1 MTYYLVK
8 HCKLVFGWEARM
20 STQKISLNDKY
31 DLSKSPVMLNG
42 TQALVRL
49 MMMQKARD
57 KAAGLNTAG
66 LVTGYRGSPLGAVD
80 MQMQR
85 AEKHLTGSDVTFQ
98 YGLNEDLAVTALWG
112 AQQAEIRGEGKY
124 DGVFGLWYGK
134 GPGVDRSGDAF
145 RHANMAG
152 SSTHGG
158 VLVAMGDDHT
168 GESSTVLHQSEWSLL
183 DCYLPIV
190 SPAGVQEIL
199 DYGIYG
205 YELSRFS
212 GLWVGLKTMKDTI
225 EVTSVVDGDPD
236 RIQIKRP
243 EFDMPEGGLNIRL
256 ADDRFQ
262 QEDRIIDYKRFAA
275 EAFSHANKMD
285 KRVWGKPGAKI
296 GFVAA
301 GKNWLDLVHA
311 MSLLNI
317 DETMAERLGI
327 TTYKV
332 GQTWPMDVRG
342 FNAWAEGLDL
352 IVVVEEKR
360 KLIEVQIKEAI
371 FDDRRGRRVYGW
383 YKGGVGE
390 ANREELFPTKY
401 ALDPIMIAEKL
412 GGILIE
418 EGRDT
423 EAVKAGLAA
432 LDDAKRADNAEEI
445 AARLPYFCS
454 GCPHNSSTKLPDG
467 SRAYAGIGCH
477 FMVQWMDRETTGF
490 THMGAEG
497 ANWIGEAPFS
507 NRTHV
512 FQNLGD
518 GTYNHSGVQAIR
530 AALAEGTNI
539 TYKILYNDA
548 VAMTGGQQAEGGLTA
563 QQIAHELKAMGMKTI
578 AVVYD
583 DKEDVDAKLFPAGM
597 RMHERAELMD
607 VQKEFEKV
615 EGVSA
620 ILYIQTCAA
629 EKRRRRKRGQFPDP
643 DQRVFINPDV
653 CEGCGDC
660 GIQSNCVSIV
670 PKETELGR
678 KRAIDQSSCNKDFS
692 CVNGFCPSFLTVEG
706 AKIRKEATA
715 ELKLPDLPE
724 PKLPE
729 IIGTHNVV
737 ITGVGGTGVVTIGAV
752 LAQAA
757 QIDGMGAGMME
768 MAGLAQKGGAVHIH
782 CRLAKRPED
791 ISAIRV
797 ATGEAHALI
806 GGDLVVSA
814 GAKTIGLMKTGQT
827 GGVVNSH
834 EIITGDF
841 TRDTNF
847 QLPTDRLQVALQA
860 RLQDGLALFD
870 ASELARVT
878 MGDSIFSNMMVFGAA
893 WQQGLIPVSHAA
905 ITEAITLNGAAVER
919 NLRAFE
925 IGRWAVVDPVEA
937 AKIAKPANVVQL
949 PKSLDEI
956 ITFRSDQ
963 LVAYQGAGLAKRYV
977 KFLEGITDKPLK
989 EAVAKGYHKLLAYK
1003 DEYEVARLLLSSQE
1017 KLAAEFEGDL
1027 KVSYNLAP
1035 PVFGGKLVNGRP
1047 QKRKFG
1053 PAMTP
1058 WLRLLAKMKP
1068 LRNTPLDVFGYT
1080 AERKMERALIKQ
1092 YERDMKEWLPKAG
1105 EVDPEALI
1113 ALAELPLQIRGFGPV
1128 KLESEAKA
1136 AKRREELLIA
1146 LRQSGAPVQ
1155 NAAE

>member
-1 MTYYLVK
+1 
-8 HCKLVFGWEARM
+8 M

-31 DLSKSPVMLNG
+31 DLSKSPIMLNG

-57 KAAGLNTAG
+57 VAAGLNTAG

-80 MQMQR
+80 MQMER
-85 AEKHLTGSDVTFQ
+85 AQKQLTESDVTFQ

-152 SSTHGG
+152 TSKNGG

-199 DYGIYG
+199 DYGVYG

-236 RIQIKRP
+236 RMQIVRP
-243 EFDMPEGGLNIRL
+243 DFEMPEGGLNIRVQ
-256 ADDRFQ
+256 DDRFQ

-317 DETMAERLGI
+317 DEAMAERLGI

-332 GQTWPMDVRG
+332 GQTWPMDMKG

-383 YKGGVGE
+383 YKGGVGA

-432 LDDAKRADNAEEI
+432 LDDAKRSDNAEEI

-454 GCPHNSSTKLPDG
+454 GCPHNSSTKLPEG

-477 FMVQWMDRETTGF
+477 FMVQWMDRETSGF

-507 NRTHV
+507 KRRHV

-563 QQIAHELKAMGMKTI
+563 HQIAHELKAMGMKTI

-607 VQKEFEKV
+607 VQKEFEQV
-615 EGVSA
+615 EGVSG
-620 ILYIQTCAA
+620 IIYIQTCAA
-629 EKRRRRKRGQFPDP
+629 EKRRRRKRGLFPDP
-643 DQRVFINPDV
+643 DQRLFINSDV

-715 ELKLPDLPE
+715 ELKLPHMPD

-729 IIGTHNVV
+729 ISGTHNVV

-757 QIDGMGAGMME
+757 QIDGLGAGMME

-847 QLPTDRLQVALQA
+847 NLPTDRLQVALQA
-860 RLQDGLALFD
+860 RLRDDLSLFD
-870 ASELARVT
+870 ASELARAT

-893 WQQGLIPVSHAA
+893 WQQGLIPVSRAA
-905 ITEAITLNGAAVER
+905 ITQAITLNGAAVER

-925 IGRWAVVDPVEA
+925 IGRWAIVEPAEA
-937 AKIAKPANVVQL
+937 AKIAKPANVVEL
-949 PKSLDEI
+949 PKTLDEI
-956 ITFRSDQ
+956 IAFRSDQ
-963 LVAYQGAGLAKRYV
+963 LVAYQGSGLAKRYA
-977 KFLEGITDKPLK
+977 KLLDGISDKQLK

-1003 DEYEVARLLLSSQE
+1003 DEYEVARLLLSSHE

-1035 PVFGGKLVNGRP
+1035 PIFGGKLVNGRP
-1047 QKRKFG
+1047 QKRRFG
-1053 PAMTP
+1053 PGMTR
-1058 WLRLLAKMKP
+1058 WLRLLAKLKP

-1092 YERDMKEWLPKAG
+1092 YERDMKEWLPKANA
-1105 EVDPEALI
+1105 ETLEPLI

-1146 LRQSGAPVQ
+1146 LRQAGAPLKD
-1155 NAAE
+1155 AAE

>member
-1 MTYYLVK
+1 
-8 HCKLVFGWEARM
+8 M

-31 DLSKSPVMLNG
+31 DLTKSPVLLNG

-49 MMMQKARD
+49 MLMQKHRD

-80 MQMQR
+80 IQMSR
-85 AEKHLTGSDVTFQ
+85 AAKQLSAADVKFQ

-112 AQQAEIRGEGKY
+112 AQQAELRGEGKF

-134 GPGVDRSGDAF
+134 GPGVDRSGDAI

-152 SSTHGG
+152 TSKHGG
-158 VLVAMGDDHT
+158 VLLAMGDDHT

-205 YELSRFS
+205 YALSRFS

-225 EVTSVVDGDPD
+225 EVTSVVDARPD
-236 RIQIKRP
+236 RVQLVTPK
-243 EFDMPEGGLNIRL
+243 FDMPPDGLNIRL
-256 ADDRFQ
+256 DDDRFR
-262 QEDRIIDYKRFAA
+262 QENRIIDYRRFAA

-296 GFVAA
+296 GLVAA

-311 MSLLNI
+311 LKLLNI
-317 DETMAERLGI
+317 DEAMAERLGI

-332 GQTWPMDVRG
+332 GQTWPMDMKG
-342 FNAWAEGLDL
+342 FNDWAEGLDL

-360 KLIEVQIKEAI
+360 KLIEIQIKEAL
-371 FDDRRGRRVYGW
+371 FDNRRGRRVYGW
-383 YKGGVGE
+383 YKGGAG
-390 ANREELFPTKY
+390 ALHREELFPTKY

-423 EAVKAGLAA
+423 EAIRAGMAK
-432 LDDAKRADNAEEI
+432 LDEARCADNAEEI
-445 AARLPYFCS
+445 ASRLPYFCS
-454 GCPHNSSTKLPDG
+454 GCPHNTSTKLPEG
-467 SRAYAGIGCH
+467 ARAYAGIGCH

-490 THMGAEG
+490 THMGGEG

-507 NRTHV
+507 TRKHV

-518 GTYNHSGVQAIR
+518 GTYNHSGVMAIR

-548 VAMTGGQQAEGGLTA
+548 VAMTGGQAAEGGLTA
-563 QQIAHELKAMGMKTI
+563 HQIAHELTAMGVKTI

-583 DKEDVDAKLFPAGM
+583 EKEDVDPSLFPAGM
-597 RMHERAELMD
+597 RMHERAEMMKI
-607 VQKEFEKV
+607 QREFEEI

-620 ILYIQTCAA
+620 IIYIQTCAA

-643 DQRVFINPDV
+643 DQRVFINPDI

-660 GIQSNCVSIV
+660 GVQSNCVSIV
-670 PKETELGR
+670 PKDTELGR

-692 CVNGFCPSFLTVEG
+692 CLNGFCPSFVTVEG

-715 ELKLPDLPE
+715 TLELPDLPQ
-724 PKLPE
+724 PDLPA
-729 IIGTHNVV
+729 INGTHNVV

-757 QIDGMGAGMME
+757 QIDGKGAGLME

-782 CRLAKRPED
+782 CRIANRPED

-797 ATGEAHALI
+797 ATGEADALI
-806 GGDLVVSA
+806 GGDLVVSS
-814 GAKTIGLMKTGQT
+814 GAKTLGLTTAGRTGA
-827 GGVVNSH
+827 VVNSH
-834 EIITGDF
+834 EIITGEF
-841 TRDTNF
+841 TRNTDF
-847 QLPTDRLQVALQA
+847 AIPSDRLEVALQA
-860 RLQDGLALFD
+860 RLRERLDLFD

-893 WQQGLIPVSHAA
+893 WQRGLVPVGHAA
-905 ITEAITLNGAAVER
+905 LMQAIEMNGAAVEA
-919 NLRAFE
+919 NKRAFD
-925 IGRWAVVDPVEA
+925 IGRWAVLYPADA
-937 AKIAKPANVVQL
+937 AALSQPKVVAK
-949 PKSLDEI
+949 PKSLDEKI
-956 ITFRSDQ
+956 AFRVDH
-963 LVAYQGAGLAKRYV
+963 LIAYQGKGLAKRYTRL
-977 KFLEGITDKPLK
+977 LEGISDPALK
-989 EAVAKGYHKLLAYK
+989 EAVAKGYHKLLSYK
-1003 DEYEVARLLLSSQE
+1003 DEYEVARLLLNSRSQAE
-1017 KLAAEFEGDL
+1017 AEFEGDL
-1027 KVSYNLAP
+1027 KLSYHLAP
-1035 PVFGGKLVNGRP
+1035 PMLGGVDPNGRP
-1047 QKRKFG
+1047 KKRKFSQG
-1053 PAMTP
+1053 LDR
-1058 WLRLLAKMKP
+1058 WLRLLTRFKR
-1068 LRNTPLDVFGYT
+1068 LRGTPLDVFGYT
-1080 AERKMERALIKQ
+1080 AERKMERALIAQ
-1092 YERDMKEWLPKAG
+1092 YERDMREWLPKAA
-1105 EVDPEALI
+1105 PETMDALI

-1128 KLESEAKA
+1128 KQTNEQKA
-1136 AKRREELLIA
+1136 AKRREELLA
-1146 LRQSGAPVQ
+1146 VLREGGTAVKQ
-1155 NAAE
+1155 AAE